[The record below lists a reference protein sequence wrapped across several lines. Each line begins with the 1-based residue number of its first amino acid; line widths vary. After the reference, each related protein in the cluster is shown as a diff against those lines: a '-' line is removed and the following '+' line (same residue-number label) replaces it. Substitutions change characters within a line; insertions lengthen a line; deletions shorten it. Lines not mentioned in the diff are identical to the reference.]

1 MGARAPRNPHQ
12 NSPKYKGKLRPI
24 FKFGVSFLLM
34 RFYGSANAS
43 TSASGSASASA
54 SSLEVGDGLPMVED
68 EAALELAPA

>member
-12 NSPKYKGKLRPI
+12 NSSKYKGKLRPI

-43 TSASGSASASA
+43 TSASASARATATAGANASASASA
-54 SSLEVGDGLPMVED
+54 SMRSL
-68 EAALELAPA
+68 A